1 MSSPS
6 TNRDRLHRILTV
18 LKCASCGDLRLP
30 LEALTIQHDGRTVY
44 LPGLTLAEI
53 SYLRNIY
60 FDLEFE
66 RIRWAPPQPMFIP
79 APPKLRDPLL

>member
-1 MSSPS
+1 MSGS
-6 TNRDRLHRILTV
+6 TDQDKLLRILTV

-60 FDLEFE
+60 FDLELE
-66 RIRWAPPQPMFIP
+66 RIRWAPSRPLFIP
-79 APPKLRDPLL
+79 AKRK